1 MSDKKS
7 IPTFV
12 DKRLQER
19 LVGRGDL
26 TAEALAGYLK
36 ALPDLTDEVDY
47 VEYSGDETSGRELGE
62 SS

>member
-7 IPTFV
+7 IPTFI

-19 LVGRGDL
+19 LVSRGEV
-26 TAEALAGYLK
+26 TAKALAEYLK
-36 ALPDLTDEVDY
+36 ALPDLAAEVDY
-47 VEYSGDETSGRELGE
+47 VEYSGDETSGKELGE